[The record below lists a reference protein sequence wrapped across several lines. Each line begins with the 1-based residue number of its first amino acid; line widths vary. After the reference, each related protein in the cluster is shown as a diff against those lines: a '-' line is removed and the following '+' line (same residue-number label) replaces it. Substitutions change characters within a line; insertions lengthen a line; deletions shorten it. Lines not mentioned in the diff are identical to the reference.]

1 MAPATPGL
9 GERPTGAR
17 VVRRHL
23 LRRGAPKAGIQLAAA
38 KRSAWFDPWF
48 LEARLF
54 GPARLARQR

>member
-23 LRRGAPKAGIQLAAA
+23 LRRGAPAAA
-38 KRSAWFDPWF
+38 ATKRSAWFDPWF
-48 LEARLF
+48 LEVRLF
-54 GPARLARQR
+54 GPARLARHR